1 MALDPGSSTT
11 RALLFWASLVKT
23 YNKRLGEFAQGEG
36 HTNVHMEGII
46 CIKIT
51 SRMGQA
57 ILFALEIVRVLP
69 RDGLQIHL
77 VKRQR
82 CARHC
87 SRWKA

>member
-1 MALDPGSSTT
+1 
-11 RALLFWASLVKT
+11 
-23 YNKRLGEFAQGEG
+23 
-36 HTNVHMEGII
+36 MEGII

-51 SRMGQA
+51 SKMGQA

-82 CARHC
+82 CAGKGIWIVLPRKGRAFKTGGAVMDTRVGAGRMKVMLC
-87 SRWKA
+87 TGGKGALG

>member
-1 MALDPGSSTT
+1 MALDPRSSTT

-36 HTNVHMEGII
+36 HTNVRMEGII